1 MNLWWSRGGECDGM
15 WSFTT
20 MGDTFSSILHTERF
34 RVLAGKQGWWGCA
47 ASSLSICSFI
57 SFLPLRFCQCRM
69 HSAALLVF
77 LLACSCLWHDEP
89 GCHVILPCLITCCLL
104 PLPTMLPFDKIVVV
118 LLTCLFYM
126 CMSSSSYVKRT
137 WERTVLKCHNLDWQ
151 NWTAMF
157 QSPAPVQNWTRLSSH
172 SSRSADFVCVFDV
185 PACLCEFI
193 CKPFLSVRKIQN
205 VSSAIGYWLLF
216 SSTNVWQVN
225 QV

>member
-1 MNLWWSRGGECDGM
+1 M
-15 WSFTT
+15 
-20 MGDTFSSILHTERF
+20 
-34 RVLAGKQGWWGCA
+34 
-47 ASSLSICSFI
+47 CSFI
-57 SFLPLRFCQCRM
+57 SFDVQLHLFPSFTILSVSHAQC
-69 HSAALLVF
+69 STTCVS
-77 LLACSCLWHDEP
+77 SCLLLSLAWWTRTP
-89 GCHVILPCLITCCLL
+89 CHFAVFNNLLSAPFTNLP
-104 PLPTMLPFDKIVVV
+104 DKIVVV

-172 SSRSADFVCVFDV
+172 SSRSADLVCVFDV